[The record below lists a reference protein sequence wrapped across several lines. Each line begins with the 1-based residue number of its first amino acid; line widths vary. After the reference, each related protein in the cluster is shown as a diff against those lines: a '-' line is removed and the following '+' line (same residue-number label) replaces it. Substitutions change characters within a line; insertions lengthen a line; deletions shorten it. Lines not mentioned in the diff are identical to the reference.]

1 MKNKKFVDF
10 LLRQAKLKGI
20 KDDLTDYV
28 NEILCAN
35 KLEIAYYNGYWAIEN
50 INTHTV
56 IINEEVLNLIAEEEE
71 NDN

>member
-28 NEILCAN
+28 NEILYAN
-35 KLEIAYYNGYWAIEN
+35 KVEIAYYNGYWSIEN
-50 INTHTV
+50 IDTYTV
-56 IINEEVLNLIAEEEE
+56 IIDEEVLDLIAEEEE